1 MNHLRIKAPFRFQ
14 LSGYK
19 KVFAIMYFCVIILGV
34 STIIYGRLHPNVND
48 VASLNNFEM
57 VSVITIFITA
67 LFSYKESFRFMM
79 ANSITRK
86 SHFIA
91 SMLALAAL
99 SAAFSLVNTIL
110 STVYSFFTNYRPL
123 FIGLYA
129 GRFGLPGITQYPLL
143 SLHLTF
149 QMQLENLLWSV
160 FFHFLTAMAGFLITV
175 SFYRMNKWVK
185 IAFLVG
191 IPTVLLNG
199 TGALDFYVLNGKI
212 SAFFR
217 WFWAFL
223 FGGGNYNN
231 PYFSMLNM
239 LVFSALIAGLAWL
252 LARRAVLK
260 RN

>member
-79 ANSITRK
+79 ANSISRK
-86 SHFIA
+86 SHFVAAI
-91 SMLALAAL
+91 LALTVL
-99 SAAFSLVNTIL
+99 SSAFSLTNTVL
-110 STVYSFFTNYRPL
+110 STIYSRFVTYRPL
-123 FIGLYA
+123 FIQIFA
-129 GRFGLPGITQYPLL
+129 VRFHLAVGTLYPL
-143 SLHLTF
+143 SLTF
-149 QMQLENLLWSV
+149 QMQLENLLWSI

>member
-19 KVFAIMYFCVIILGV
+19 KVFAIMYICLVAILALTEISIMSPRSNTAVTFSNMEVV
-34 STIIYGRLHPNVND
+34 SI
-48 VASLNNFEM
+48 
-57 VSVITIFITA
+57 ITIFITA

-91 SMLALAAL
+91 CMLALAAL

-110 STVYSFFTNYRPL
+110 STVYSHFTNYRPL
-123 FIGLYA
+123 FIELYA
-129 GRFGLPGITQYPLL
+129 GRFGLPGITQYPLP
-143 SLHLTF
+143 SLQLTF
-149 QMQLENLLWSV
+149 QMQFENFLWSI
-160 FFHFLTAMAGFLITV
+160 FFHFLTAMAGFFITV
-175 SFYRMNKWVK
+175 LFYRMNKWMK

-191 IPTVLLNG
+191 APTVLLNG
-199 TGALDFYVLNGKI
+199 IGALDYYVLNGKI
-212 SAFFR
+212 RAFLQ

-223 FGGGNYNN
+223 FGGSNYNN
-231 PYFSMLNM
+231 PYSSMLNM
-239 LVFSALIAGLAWL
+239 LVLSALIAGLAWL
-252 LARRAVLK
+252 PARRAALK